1 MSILN
6 KFTVKNLKLNKK
18 RTIVTII
25 GIMLSTALICG
36 VAGLVSSFKASL
48 INWIKVQDGNYHVAF
63 HDIPAEK
70 LKYVSENQKVK
81 DYYLVGD
88 VGWANLEDSTNDY
101 KPYVHILE
109 YDNKAL
115 KNLGVNLTEGRLPE
129 NSNEIVISEHIIT
142 NGRVI
147 LKVGDEITLDVGKR
161 VSSDGEEL
169 NENNPLLNGNTLIV
183 YDDETD
189 LEEKKTEKIEET
201 EYIENTTK
209 KTYKIVG
216 IMQRLSREDFSSPGY
231 IVITHMDK
239 IPEKID
245 ISVLYK
251 NPKEYEEIAKDI
263 CKTFGIMSLNEIDIN
278 TELLRFE
285 GVMSESMMTVLYT
298 IAGVII
304 AIIVVSSVFVI
315 RNSFS
320 ISVAEK
326 NRQYGMLASIGATSK
341 QIKRNVIFEG
351 MIIGLIAI
359 PLGVI
364 LGIVAI
370 MILLQVVNYLLVDML
385 NNLSFIYSINPLA
398 IVVSIVISL
407 ITIYLSCLIPAI
419 RASKIS
425 PIESIRGNKDIKTKA
440 KKLRTSRLTKKIF
453 GIGGVIASKN
463 LKRSKKKYR
472 TTVISLVVSIFIF
485 ISLSSILNL
494 GTKVTGLYYKDFKFN
509 MYVSYGTE
517 EIYEELVKQ
526 DNVDNYAYYYQTS
539 LDFEGMKYASEFGKD
554 QLNAYGDNMIS
565 LVAYNNEYFKNYIK
579 ELGLNPEDYK
589 TVALLQDD
597 EIRYNDD
604 GSKTI
609 DRLYKIKPNDKIEVG
624 RVDKTYNITIS
635 KCTADDSKP
644 MGQEVTYY
652 HDGVIIVSED
662 FVKEV
667 FGEDV
672 ENSSY
677 MLSNLLINSKHPQ
690 ELENTLNDLIK
701 VNTKYTGL
709 EVTNYDTYIDQQRRM
724 VLVVKI
730 FLYGFISVIT
740 LIGVTNIF
748 NTITTNMI
756 LRSKEFAML
765 KSIGMSKK
773 EFNKMIRLESIMYG
787 AKSLLIG
794 IPLGILGSYGVY
806 KAFAQGVDVGYMI
819 PYPAIIISIVF
830 VFIIVGIT
838 MKYSLDKI
846 NKQNIIE
853 TIRKDNI

>member
-6 KFTVKNLKLNKK
+6 KFTVKNLKLNRK

-36 VAGLVSSFKASL
+36 VAGLVSSFKASI

-88 VGWANLEDSTNDY
+88 VGWANLEGSTNDY

-142 NGRVI
+142 NGRVV

-189 LEEKKTEKIEET
+189 LEEKKTEKVEET
-201 EYIENTTK
+201 EHIENTTK

>member
-63 HDIPAEK
+63 HDIPVEK

-189 LEEKKTEKIEET
+189 LEEKKTEKVEET

-231 IVITHMDK
+231 TVITHMDK

-285 GVMSESMMTVLYT
+285 GVMSENMMNVLYT

-359 PLGVI
+359 PLGII

-425 PIESIRGNKDIKTKA
+425 PIESIRGNKDIKIKA

>member
-63 HDIPAEK
+63 HDIPVEK

-142 NGRVI
+142 NGRVV

-189 LEEKKTEKIEET
+189 LEEKKTEKVEET
-201 EYIENTTK
+201 EHIENTTK

-398 IVVSIVISL
+398 IVCTIVISL

-838 MKYSLDKI
+838 MKYSL

>member
-63 HDIPAEK
+63 HDIPVEK
-70 LKYVSENQKVK
+70 LKYVSKNQKVK

-189 LEEKKTEKIEET
+189 LEEKKTEKVEET

-216 IMQRLSREDFSSPGY
+216 IIQRLSREDFSSPGY
-231 IVITHMDK
+231 TVITHMDK

-304 AIIVVSSVFVI
+304 AIIVISSVFVI

-359 PLGVI
+359 PLGII

-806 KAFAQGVDVGYMI
+806 KAFAQGIDVGYMI

>member
-6 KFTVKNLKLNKK
+6 KFTVKNLKLNRK

-36 VAGLVSSFKASL
+36 VAGLVSSFKASI

-142 NGRVI
+142 NGRVV

-189 LEEKKTEKIEET
+189 LEEKETEEVEET
-201 EYIENTTK
+201 EHIENTTK

>member
-36 VAGLVSSFKASL
+36 VAGLVSSFRASL

-63 HDIPAEK
+63 HNIPEEK
-70 LKYVSENQKVK
+70 LKYISENQKIK

-88 VGWANLEDSTNDY
+88 VGWANLEGSTNDY

-109 YDNKAL
+109 YDNNAL

-161 VSSDGEEL
+161 VSLDGEEL
-169 NENNPLLNGNTLIV
+169 NESNPLLTGNSLIV

-189 LEEKKTEKIEET
+189 LQEKETEEVEET
-201 EYIENTTK
+201 EYIENTTT

-216 IMQRLSREDFSSPGY
+216 IIQRLSREDFSSPGY
-231 IVITHMDK
+231 TVITHMDK

-359 PLGVI
+359 PLGII

-398 IVVSIVISL
+398 IAVSIVISL

-419 RASKIS
+419 RASKIL

-609 DRLYKIKPNDKIEVG
+609 DRIYKIKPNDKVEVTENG
-624 RVDKTYNITIS
+624 KTYNITIS
-635 KCTADDSKP
+635 KCVSDNNRP
-644 MGQEVTYY
+644 MGQEAMYY
-652 HDGVIIVSED
+652 NGGVIIVSKD
-662 FVKEV
+662 FIKEV

-677 MLSNLLINSKHPQ
+677 MLSDLLINSKHTQ
-690 ELENTLNDLIK
+690 KLENTLNDLIK

-709 EVTNYDTYIDQQRRM
+709 VVTNYDTYIDQQRRM